1 MSYLY
6 DIILFNFIHC
16 KIYLL
21 KSLTPVT
28 TTNMKDILKKALSA
42 GPVSALELL
51 YDHYSGMLFSYILQ
65 FVPDRTMAGT
75 QLVKIFSLLGPR
87 LPAAFDS
94 QLSVYCWLQ
103 IEARKIILEYTS
115 QNVNEGQGV
124 DGSRGGNCSLR
135 ADEQPGVDGSL
146 RIDGSSGID
155 GRRSAGGYFALLAE
169 APSEHQWVFRELF
182 INGRQKEE
190 LALQSG
196 KDLAY
201 ISCTLREC
209 LFIIRKN
216 LGSI

>member
-1 MSYLY
+1 
-6 DIILFNFIHC
+6 
-16 KIYLL
+16 
-21 KSLTPVT
+21 
-28 TTNMKDILKKALSA
+28 MKNILKKALSA
-42 GPVSALELL
+42 GPVSAMELI

-75 QLVKIFSLLGPR
+75 QLVRIFSLLGSR

-115 QNVNEGQGV
+115 QNVNGQP
-124 DGSRGGNCSLR
+124 R
-135 ADEQPGVDGSL
+135 ADEHPGGDYSL
-146 RIDGSSGID
+146 WADCSPGIE

-169 APSEHQWVFRELF
+169 ASPDHQWVFRELF
-182 INGRQKEE
+182 VYGRQKEE

-196 KDLAY
+196 KDLAH

-216 LGSI
+216 LG

>member
-1 MSYLY
+1 MSYLN
-6 DIILFNFIHC
+6 DIILFNFIYC

-28 TTNMKDILKKALSA
+28 PTNMKDILKKALSA
-42 GPVSALELL
+42 GPASALELL
-51 YDHYSGMLFSYILQ
+51 YNRYSGMLFSYILQ
-65 FVPDRTMAGT
+65 FAPDRTMAGK

-94 QLSVYCWLQ
+94 QLSIYCWLQ

-115 QNVNEGQGV
+115 KNVNEYPGT
-124 DGSRGGNCSLR
+124 
-135 ADEQPGVDGSL
+135 DEQQGVDGSL
-146 RIDGSSGID
+146 RVDGSPGID
-155 GRRSAGGYFALLAE
+155 GRRSGGGYFALLAE
-169 APSEHQWVFRELF
+169 APPEHQWVFRELF
-182 INGRQKEE
+182 IYGRQKEE

-216 LGSI
+216 LG